1 MGCNAFQ
8 MFIHMFGTLKLH
20 FFLFSAVKLRPK
32 EGETYFDVVAI
43 VDPVTRDAQ
52 RLAPL
57 LLVRS
62 RVVSNFKFPHFGIF
76 LFDYVV
82 TSGFLIICLSFTMH
96 LSVEILIRL
105 HFTLTRSCSGTVQ
118 RAFSFTI
125 LTAEFAMTLFL
136 RKVSACQK
144 ECLKYE
150 ERVTVLKTTNEKV
163 GGW

>member
-8 MFIHMFGTLKLH
+8 VFIHMFGTLKLY
-20 FFLFSAVKLRPK
+20 FLLFSAVKLRPK

-62 RVVSNFKFPHFGIF
+62 QGCEQLQIPSFWNVWF
-76 LFDYVV
+76 LFSGDCVV
-82 TSGFLIICLSFTMH
+82 TSGFLIVYLSLIMH
-96 LSVEILIRL
+96 LSVEVLIRL
-105 HFTLTRSCSGTVQ
+105 HYTLTCSGIAP

-125 LTAEFAMTLFL
+125 LTA
-136 RKVSACQK
+136 
-144 ECLKYE
+144 
-150 ERVTVLKTTNEKV
+150 
-163 GGW
+163 